1 MILISIYFFNFGSTL
16 QTNTSVLFNK
26 KRMNYSK
33 TNNIIG
39 WICFLIATLSYILT
53 LEPSVSFWDCGEFI
67 ASALK
72 MQVVHQP
79 GAPLFLMIQRF
90 FSLLALGDVNKVAY
104 FMNVGSA
111 IASGATILFLFWTI
125 TALAKK
131 IVLKQGEDLSAAKL
145 IGIMSAGVVGALAY
159 TYSDSFWFSAVESEV
174 YALSSLF
181 TAIVFWAILKWEA
194 VADQPHADKWLL
206 FIAYIMGLSIGI
218 HLLNLLTI
226 PAIAFVYYFK
236 KTRQATTKG
245 IFKTFITGIL
255 ILAFIQYG
263 IIQYLV
269 SFGAYF
275 DLFFVNTLGMG
286 FGSGV
291 LVFAILLIAGLTY
304 GILYSEKHKKKVLN
318 MALLSTVLVIFGYGS
333 FAMILIRAQ
342 AKPNL
347 NNSDPD
353 NAFSFLSYLNREQYG
368 DRPLLFGPNYNS
380 IPKYEP
386 DGSRP
391 VTKETGTIYRKGAT
405 KYEVAGKRTK
415 QVYGE
420 TEGFP
425 DSLRRLQHEVFFP
438 RMYSD
443 EARHVEYYKD
453 MMNLSDSDYP
463 GFGKNFGFFMKYQ
476 TGLMYMRYFM
486 WNFAGRQ
493 NDEQGQ
499 GSLYEG
505 QWLSGV
511 KPVDALLLGDQSNLP
526 PSIKESNS
534 YNRFFFLPL
543 ILGLLG
549 AVWHFKRNQKDA
561 GIIGLLFFFTGLAIV
576 IYLNQKPMEP
586 RERDYAYV
594 GSFYAFAIWI
604 GLGVLAIG
612 EWLTKWIQPKTAAI
626 GAAALSLLCAPV
638 IMAAQG
644 WDDHDRSTKMVAHDI
659 AVSYLESCAPNAILF
674 TYGDN
679 DTYPLWYA
687 QEVENIRPDIRLV
700 NLSLFDTD
708 WYINNM
714 KRKVHESE
722 ALPISMKPEQ
732 YVSGVRDVMYYKD
745 YKIAEPIELKQIVDL
760 LLSDDDD
767 DKLPLSDGSKTN
779 FIPTKN
785 FKMTVNAQD
794 VIQTGTVPASEADK
808 ITPVMEWKFNKGYVT
823 KGTLA
828 MFDILAHN
836 NWKRPVY
843 FCSTVPS
850 DQFNGLDNYLYSEGL
865 ALRLL
870 PLKKDSLENEDQAVN
885 LDPMY
890 QHVMHKFK
898 WGNVKTAT
906 YLDPQS
912 QDDISIFNSIFNSL
926 TTALI
931 KNGRTEDAKKVM
943 KRYEE
948 VMPDKIY
955 SLRTVMGV
963 PAMARNLYTLG
974 ETEKANQLIKKTA
987 EHIRKELTY
996 LSDVSK
1002 SKGML
1007 VGGQNIQIALIYGLE
1022 PMAKVADNY
1031 KQDKLKAELEK
1042 ESNELYNKFSM
1053 FFGPH

>member
-1 MILISIYFFNFGSTL
+1 
-16 QTNTSVLFNK
+16 
-26 KRMNYSK
+26 MNYSK

-39 WICFLIATLSYILT
+39 WICFFIATLTYILT

-90 FSLLALGDVNKVAY
+90 FSLFAMGDMTKVAY

-111 IASGATILFLFWTI
+111 VASGATILFLFWTI

-131 IVLKQGEDLSAAKL
+131 VLIKGDEVLTNTKM
-145 IGIMSAGVVGALAY
+145 INIMGAGVVGALAY
-159 TYSDSFWFSAVESEV
+159 TFSDSFWFSAVESEV

-194 VADQPHADKWLL
+194 ISDEPHADKWLL

-236 KTRQATTKG
+236 KTKKATTKG
-245 IFKTFITGIL
+245 IFKTFGIGIL
-255 ILAFIQYG
+255 ILAVIQYG

-291 LVFAILLIAGLTY
+291 FVFALIVIVALTLGIRYSIKHQKRILNL
-304 GILYSEKHKKKVLN
+304 
-318 MALLSTVLVIFGYGS
+318 ALLSTVLVIFGYAS
-333 FAMILIRAQ
+333 FAMIVIRAQ

-368 DRPLLFGPNYNS
+368 DRPLLFGQNYNS
-380 IPKYEP
+380 IPKYEE

-391 VTKETGTIYRKGAT
+391 ISKLKGTVYRKGEN
-405 KYEVAGKRTK
+405 KYEVAGKKTE
-415 QVYGE
+415 QVFGE
-420 TEGFP
+420 NAGFP
-425 DSLRRLQHEVFFP
+425 DSIRRLQHKVFFP

-443 EARHVEYYKD
+443 EDHHVKYYKD
-453 MMNLSDSDYP
+453 MMDLSDTDFP
-463 GFGKNFGFFMKYQ
+463 GFGKNFGFFLKYQ

-493 NDEQGQ
+493 NDDQGQ
-499 GSLYEG
+499 GSIYEG

-511 KPVDALLLGDQSNLP
+511 KPIDAMLLGDQSNLP
-526 PSIKESNS
+526 PSIKDSNS

-549 AVWHFKRNQKDA
+549 ALWHFRRNQKDA
-561 GIIGLLFFFTGLAIV
+561 GIVGLLFFFTGLAIV
-576 IYLNQKPMEP
+576 LYLNQKPLEP

-604 GLGVLAIG
+604 GLGVLAIS
-612 EWLTKWIQPKTAAI
+612 EWLAKKINPKTAAI
-626 GAAALSLLCAPV
+626 VATVLAIASAP
-638 IMAAQG
+638 ILMAAQG
-644 WDDHDRSTKMVAHDI
+644 WDDHDRSTKTVARDI
-659 AVSYLESCAPNAILF
+659 AISYLESCAPNAILF

-687 QEVENIRPDIRLV
+687 QEVEGIRPDIRLV

-708 WYINNM
+708 WYINNT

-722 ALPISMKPEQ
+722 PLPISMKPEQ
-732 YVSGVRDVMYYKD
+732 YVSGVRDVMYYQD
-745 YKIAEPIELKQIVDL
+745 YKIAESVEVKNIVDL
-760 LLSDDDD
+760 LLSDSDS
-767 DKLPLSDGSKTN
+767 DKLSLSDGSKTN

-785 FKMTVNAQD
+785 FKMTIDPQQV
-794 VIQTGTVPASEADK
+794 VSSGTVPASQIER
-808 ITPVMEWKFNKGYVT
+808 ITPVMEWTFNKSYVT

-828 MFDILAHN
+828 FLDILAHN
-836 NWKRPVY
+836 NWKRPIY

-850 DQFNGLDNYLYSEGL
+850 SQFNGLDSYLYSEGL
-865 ALRLL
+865 TLRLL
-870 PLKKDSLENEDQAVN
+870 PFKADTLDESGEQAIN

-890 QHVMHKFK
+890 EHVMNKFK
-898 WGNVKTAT
+898 WGSVKTAK

-912 QDDISIFNSIFNSL
+912 SDDISIFKNIFNNL
-926 TTALI
+926 TTGLI
-931 KNGRTEDAKKVM
+931 KEGRLEDAKKVM
-943 KRYEE
+943 RRYDE
-948 VMPDKIY
+948 VMPTKIY
-955 SLRTVMGV
+955 GIRTMMSV
-963 PAMARNLYTLG
+963 PTMAQNLYILG
-974 ETEKANQLIKKTA
+974 ETEKANALIKKSA
-987 EHIRKELTY
+987 EYIKKEVNY
-996 LSDVSK
+996 LADVSK
-1002 SKGML
+1002 SKNML
-1007 VGGQNIQIALIYGLE
+1007 VGGQNVQLALMWGLE
-1022 PMAKVADNY
+1022 PMAKVAKQY
-1031 KQDKLKAELEK
+1031 KQDKLAQDLEK
-1042 ESNELYNKFSM
+1042 QYNDLYNRFSL
-1053 FFGPH
+1053 FFGPQQ

>member
-1 MILISIYFFNFGSTL
+1 
-16 QTNTSVLFNK
+16 
-26 KRMNYSK
+26 MNYSK

-39 WICFLIATLSYILT
+39 WICFFIATLTYILT

-90 FSLLALGDVNKVAY
+90 FSILAMGDVNKVAY

-131 IVLKQGEDLSAAKL
+131 TLVKAGEEITSSKL
-145 IGIMSAGVVGALAY
+145 ISIMGAGAVGALAY
-159 TYSDSFWFSAVESEV
+159 TFSDSFWFSAVESEV

-194 VADQPHADKWLL
+194 IADEPHADKWLL

-236 KTRQATTKG
+236 KTKQPSTKG
-245 IFKTFITGIL
+245 IFKTFGIGIL
-255 ILAFIQYG
+255 ILAIIQYG

-275 DLFFVNTLGMG
+275 DLFFVNTLGLG

-291 LVFAILLIAGLTY
+291 LCFALLLIIAFVW
-304 GILYSEKHKKKVLN
+304 GIRYSIKHQKRILN
-318 MALLSTVLVIFGYGS
+318 LALLSTVLVIFGYGS
-333 FAMILIRAQ
+333 FAMIVIRAQ

-368 DRPLLFGPNYNS
+368 DRPLLFGQNYNS
-380 IPKYEP
+380 VPKYEE

-391 VTKETGTIYRKGAT
+391 ISKETGTIYRKGAT
-405 KYEVAGKRTK
+405 KYEIAGKKTK
-415 QVYGE
+415 QIYGE
-420 TEGFP
+420 NDNFP
-425 DSLRRLQHEVFFP
+425 DSIRRLQHEVFFP
-438 RMYSD
+438 RMYS
-443 EARHVEYYKD
+443 EETRHVAYYKD
-453 MMNLSDSDYP
+453 MMGLSDTSFP
-463 GFGKNFGFFMKYQ
+463 TFANNFGFFLKYQ

-486 WNFAGRQ
+486 WNFVGRQ
-493 NDEQGQ
+493 NEDQGQ

-505 QWLSGV
+505 QWLSGI
-511 KPVDALLLGDQSNLP
+511 KPVDALFLGNQNNLP
-526 PSIKESNS
+526 PSIVDSNS

-576 IYLNQKPMEP
+576 LYLNQKPLEP

-604 GLGVLAIG
+604 GLGALAIK
-612 EWLTKWIQPKTAAI
+612 EWLFKKLTPKTAAI
-626 GAAALSLLCAPV
+626 GATVLSLACAPV
-638 IMAAQG
+638 IMASQG
-644 WDDHDRSTKMVAHDI
+644 WNDHNRSSKMVPHDI
-659 AVSYLESCAPNAILF
+659 AVSYLQSCAPNAILF

-714 KRKVHESE
+714 KRKVHDSE
-722 ALPISMKPEQ
+722 ALPLTMQPSQ
-732 YVSGVRDVMYYKD
+732 YVSGVRDVMYYQD
-745 YKIAEPIELKQIVDL
+745 YKIAGSVELKQIVDL
-760 LLSDDDD
+760 LLSDSDS
-767 DKLPLSDGSKTN
+767 DKLPLQDGSKTN

-785 FKMTVNAQD
+785 FKLTINPQE
-794 VIQTGTVPASEADK
+794 VISTGTLPASAAAN
-808 ITPVMEWKFNKGYVT
+808 ITPAMEWKFNKGYVT
-823 KGTLA
+823 KGSLA

-836 NWKRPVY
+836 NWKRPIY

-850 DQFNGLDNYLYSEGL
+850 EQFNGLDNYLYSEGL

-870 PLKKDSLENEDQAVN
+870 PLKPDSLNNTGEQAIN
-885 LDPMY
+885 LTPLY
-890 QHVMHKFK
+890 TNVMNKFK
-898 WGNVKTAT
+898 WGNIKTAS
-906 YLDPQS
+906 YLDSQS
-912 QDDISIFNSIFNSL
+912 ADDISIFNNIFNSL
-926 TTALI
+926 ITGLI
-931 KNGRTEDAKKVM
+931 KEGKIEDAKKVIR
-943 KRYEE
+943 KYDE
-948 VMPDKIY
+948 VMPTKIY
-955 SLRTVMGV
+955 GIRTMMSV
-963 PAMARNLYTLG
+963 PAMAQNLYILG
-974 ETEKANQLIKKTA
+974 ETQKANSLIQKSATY
-987 EHIRKELTY
+987 IQKEVSY
-996 LSDVSK
+996 LADVSA
-1002 SKGML
+1002 SKGTL
-1007 VGGQNIQIALIYGLE
+1007 VGGQNIHIALVYGLDS
-1022 PMAKVADNY
+1022 MAKVAAQY
-1031 KQDKLKAELEK
+1031 KQTKLAQDLEK
-1042 ESNELYNKFSM
+1042 QYDALYGRFNM
-1053 FFGPH
+1053 FLTSGQ

>member
-1 MILISIYFFNFGSTL
+1 
-16 QTNTSVLFNK
+16 
-26 KRMNYSK
+26 MNYSK

-39 WICFLIATLSYILT
+39 WICFFIATLTYILT

-90 FSLLALGDVNKVAY
+90 FSLFAMGDVNKVAY

-111 IASGATILFLFWTI
+111 VASGATILFLFWTI

-131 IVLKQGEDLSAAKL
+131 ILVKAGEQITASQL
-145 IGIMSAGVVGALAY
+145 ISIMGAGAVGALAY
-159 TYSDSFWFSAVESEV
+159 TFSDSFWFSAVESEV

-194 VADQPHADKWLL
+194 IADEPHADKWLL

-236 KTRQATTKG
+236 KTKQASTKG
-245 IFKTFITGIL
+245 IFKTFGIGIL
-255 ILAFIQYG
+255 ILAVIQYG

-275 DLFFVNTLGMG
+275 DLFFVNTLGLG

-291 LVFAILLIAGLTY
+291 LAFALLLITGLTL
-304 GILYSEKHKKKVLN
+304 GIRYSIKHQKRILN
-318 MALLSTVLVIFGYGS
+318 LALISTVLVIFGYGS
-333 FAMILIRAQ
+333 FAMIVIRAQ

-380 IPKYEP
+380 VPKYDDE
-386 DGSRP
+386 GNRP
-391 VTKETGTIYRKGAT
+391 ISKETGTSYRKGLD
-405 KYEVAGKRTK
+405 KYEVAGKKTE

-420 TEGFP
+420 NEGFP
-425 DSLRRLQHEVFFP
+425 DSIRRLQHTVFFP

-443 EARHVEYYKD
+443 EAAHVNYYKD
-453 MMNLSDSDYP
+453 MMGLSDTDFP
-463 GFGKNFGFFMKYQ
+463 GFGKNFGFFLKYQ

-493 NDEQGQ
+493 NDDQGQ
-499 GSLYEG
+499 GSVYEG
-505 QWLSGV
+505 QWLSGI
-511 KPVDALLLGDQSNLP
+511 KPIDGALLGNQTNLP
-526 PSIKESNS
+526 PSIVESKA

-549 AVWHFKRNQKDA
+549 ALWHFKRNQKDA
-561 GIIGLLFFFTGLAIV
+561 GIIGLLFFFTGMAIV
-576 IYLNQKPMEP
+576 LYLNQKPLEP

-604 GLGVLAIG
+604 GLGVLAIK
-612 EWLTKWIQPKTAAI
+612 EFFEKKLSAKNAAI
-626 GAAALSLLCAPV
+626 GATAIAMACAPV
-638 IMAAQG
+638 LMAAQG
-644 WDDHDRSTKMVAHDI
+644 WDDHDRSSKMVPHDI

-687 QEVENIRPDIRLV
+687 QEVENVRPDIRLV

-714 KRKVHESE
+714 KRKVHDSE
-722 ALPISMKPEQ
+722 ALPLSMKPSQ
-732 YVSGVRDVMYYKD
+732 YVSGVRDVMYYQD
-745 YKIAEPIELKQIVDL
+745 YKIAESVELKQIVDL
-760 LLSDDDD
+760 LLSDNES
-767 DKLPLSDGSKTN
+767 DKVALSDGSKSN

-785 FKMTVNAQD
+785 LKLTVNAQD
-794 VIQTGTVPASEADK
+794 VINTGTVPAASADK
-808 ITPVMEWKFNKGYVT
+808 IAPAMEWKFNKGYVT

-828 MFDILAHN
+828 FFDILAHN
-836 NWKRPVY
+836 NWKRPIY

-850 DQFNGLDNYLYSEGL
+850 SQFNGLDNYLYSEGL

-870 PLKKDSLENEDQAVN
+870 PLKQDSLTNAEQTGDQPIN

-890 QHVMHKFK
+890 NHVMNKFK

-906 YLDPQS
+906 YLDSQS
-912 QDDISIFNSIFNSL
+912 ADDISIFKNIFNNL
-926 TTALI
+926 TTGLI
-931 KNGRTEDAKKVM
+931 KAGRLEDAKKVVA
-943 KRYEE
+943 KYEE
-948 VMPDKIY
+948 VMPTKIY
-955 SLRTVMGV
+955 GIRTMMSV
-963 PAMARNLYTLG
+963 PTMAQNLYVLG
-974 ETEKANQLIKKTA
+974 ETEKANQLIKKSA
-987 EHIRKELTY
+987 EYIQKEITY
-996 LSDVSK
+996 LADVSK
-1002 SKGML
+1002 SKGIL
-1007 VGGQNIQIALIYGLE
+1007 VGGQNVQMALVYGLD
-1022 PMAKVADNY
+1022 PMAKVAAQY
-1031 KQDKLKAELEK
+1031 KQIKLAQELEK
-1042 ESNELYNKFSM
+1042 QYNELYGRFSL
-1053 FFGPH
+1053 FFGPQQ